1 MNKVQFLEIDSSNR
15 DRNTWINPCEFEIPV
30 YQQDIKNSIS
40 AIDPIADGVPLEIWQ
55 SNRFMQNK
63 VNIGSITV
71 NVLSLTDCYGSV
83 NDQSSIIVNGV
94 STLSTQQ
101 LTFGVTNLIT
111 VPTVTNTIQLSNS
124 FVVGT
129 TDKIVTVKVTSQHN
143 PAFPPLYTN
152 GVPPTFNS
160 PIIAFFI
167 TDVTGVTN
175 IISQSVKY
183 PDSYD
188 IIQREFGFSF
198 FSNELSSG
206 TYRVKLSFTQ
216 NPNVIYTNLSVSV
229 TETTAIVLQDIDN
242 YYSGAIGSRTVS
254 SIVENSRVVSYSYLG
269 NNIGKFVFD
278 TPFPTL
284 LQPGDSITITDPTN
298 ISNVNFPIFFVPV
311 GKKNIYSGYILYNH
325 NLDKYRPIL
334 SYDYSTKTIILDT
347 SKSSTGTTS
356 SGPITT
362 DWLIGHTYSIRTIA
376 PYTVITTKNI
386 VSDYFVFVPGSRS
399 PPILAYSNFYIPNTS
414 ITDNFNGYYLE
425 IDERV
430 PIANSNGCGFI
441 ANPDLSPFDI
451 LTSDYGIT
459 TLYLNSNN
467 TNYLYQHIIG
477 YTMRMITGQSKGST
491 ATIIY
496 YDNDYN
502 KIQVKSPGFI
512 KGTKPGDQCCIYK
525 NKHENPRK
533 IVKCETVTGNT
544 TVLQGVVDPPF
555 STLIFPS
562 MKIYILPYK
571 RDNFNPFCYI
581 NLNNNLR
588 QNGLLRY
595 KIELLNLTIPN
606 EVLKNGDAVPIT
618 LYPYLYLEINSSTVS
633 RQGKN
638 VIYSNNPNS
647 TKAIFRVP
655 INNTSKKADTTF
667 LKINGNGMKQYINF
681 NYADT
686 TKITLKLPSGETMQT
701 ILQEYFTP
709 FEPNRAAQISAVF
722 KMIRIY

>member
-15 DRNTWINPCEFEIPV
+15 DRNTWTNPCEFEIPV
-30 YQQDIKNSIS
+30 YQRDIKNSLS
-40 AIDPIADGVPLEIWQ
+40 TIDPIADGVPLEIWQ

-63 VNIGSITV
+63 VNSGSITV

-101 LTFGVTNLIT
+101 LTFDVTNLIT

-129 TDKIVTVKVTSQHN
+129 TDKIVTVKVTSQHDI
-143 PAFPPLYTN
+143 AFPPLYSN

-183 PDSYD
+183 LDSYD

-206 TYRVKLSFTQ
+206 TYKVKLSFTQ

-311 GKKNIYSGYILYNH
+311 GKKNIYAGYILYNH
-325 NLDKYRPIL
+325 DLDKYRPIL

-347 SKSSTGTTS
+347 SKSSTGTIS

-362 DWLIGHTYSIRTIA
+362 DWLIGHTYSIRTIS
-376 PYTVITTKNI
+376 PYTVITTKN
-386 VSDYFVFVPGSRS
+386 VASGYFFRIPGDRS
-399 PPILAYSNFYIPNTS
+399 PAILAYSNFYIPNNS

-430 PIANSNGCGFI
+430 NIINSNGCGFI
-441 ANPDLSPFDI
+441 ANPDLSPSDI
-451 LTSDYGIT
+451 LTPDYGIT

-533 IVKCETVTGNT
+533 IIKCATVTGNT
-544 TVLQGVVDPPF
+544 TVLQGAVEQPF

-588 QNGLLRY
+588 QIGLLRY

-606 EVLKNGDAVPIT
+606 EVLKNGDAVLIT

-633 RQGKN
+633 GQGKN

-655 INNTSKKADTTF
+655 INNTSKTIDTAC

-701 ILQEYFTP
+701 IVEEYFTP
-709 FEPNRAAQISAVF
+709 FEPNRAAQISAMF
-722 KMIRIY
+722 KMTKIN